1 MLFNLFGKKQQ
12 EERSESISEYIDGV
26 RTLQTMIT
34 KEDALNIPAVAETI
48 NFIAS
53 TIAGLPV
60 KMVKDNVEIKDYRTK
75 LLNLETGDLLDSN
88 QFKRNLITDML
99 LNGAGYAYVNWI
111 GNKINSLNYVDCT
124 CVSVVNNTDAI
135 FKDVRMFV
143 QGKEVNP
150 YQMLRITKDSLN
162 GVAGRGLLQTNP
174 MLLNAMYCTLKY
186 EYSNMSTGARR
197 GFLKSEYKLDDHAF
211 KSLKQAWRDFSSTDN
226 NTDVMVLNKG
236 ISFENTSS
244 TATETQLNQSKT
256 TNADSVRT
264 LLGVSSNFE
273 DTFKRCFMP
282 IISQLETAYNKFLLL
297 ESEKDTHKFVIDCS
311 ELLKADVKTRYE
323 AYKTALESGILQV
336 DEVREMENIEPLGM
350 DFVKLSLGNVLY
362 NPKTKEV
369 FTPNTGQITNLENPI
384 DKTDEDGV

>member
-1 MLFNLFGKKQQ
+1 MFNLFKSKQI
-12 EERSESISEYIDGV
+12 ETRDSVSEYIDGM
-26 RTLQTMIT
+26 RTLPTSIT
-34 KEDALNIPAVAETI
+34 KANALNIPAVAETI
-48 NFIAS
+48 NFISS
-53 TIAGLPV
+53 TIAGMPV
-60 KMVKDNVEIKDYRTK
+60 KMVKDNLEINDYRTK

-88 QFKRNLITDML
+88 QFKRNLITDMI

-111 GNKINSLNYVDCT
+111 GNKITSLNYVNCDT
-124 CVSVVNNTDAI
+124 VSVINNTDVI
-135 FKDVRMFV
+135 FKDARMFV
-143 QGKEVNP
+143 QGREVNQ

-162 GVAGRGLLQTNP
+162 GVTGRGLLQTNP
-174 MLLNAMYCTLKY
+174 MLLNAMYSTLKY
-186 EYSNMSTGARR
+186 EYANMSTGARR
-197 GFLKSEYKLDDHAF
+197 GFLKSEYKLDDGAF
-211 KSLKQAWRDFSSTDN
+211 KALKQAWRDFSSTDN

-236 ISFENTSS
+236 ISFENTAS

-256 TNADSVRT
+256 TNADSVRQ
-264 LLGVSSNFE
+264 LLGVSINFE

-311 ELLKADVKTRYE
+311 ELLKSDTKSRYE
-323 AYKTALESGILQV
+323 AYKTALEAGILQV

-369 FTPNTGQITNLENPI
+369 FTPNTGQTTNLDNPI
-384 DKTDEDGV
+384 DNITEDDV